1 MKRTLNVLLL
11 ILTIFSFAGLVT
23 LGFLVKDNIQLS
35 IPMAFALILVGL
47 FGSSLA
53 YVNTL

>member
-1 MKRTLNVLLL
+1 MKRILNIIFL
-11 ILTIFSFAGLVT
+11 ILTVLSFMGLVT
-23 LGFLVKDNIQLS
+23 LAVLSRDNILLS

>member
-1 MKRTLNVLLL
+1 MKKMLNIVFI